1 MEMPWFI
8 PVLLFFARICDV
20 SIGTMRFIFTISGS
34 RFIAAGLGFVEV
46 TIWVLAVGGALRY
59 LSDPLAVVA
68 YAGGFASGT
77 LIGITIEDRLA
88 MGYRAVRFI
97 SANQDVNVCDVI
109 RDRGFRCTRMQGHG
123 RAGPVEI
130 GFCVV
135 RRRHLKDVLEI
146 INRTDPTAFVSV
158 ERADRAS
165 GGPFVSDP
173 SFSSRFMSKLMAVRK

>member
-1 MEMPWFI
+1 MDMPWYV
-8 PVLLFFARICDV
+8 PVLIFGARICDV

-34 RFIAAGLGFVEV
+34 RFIAAGLGFFEV

-59 LSDPLAVVA
+59 LDDPLAIIA

-97 SANQDVNVCDVI
+97 SSDQNVNVCEVLRNHD
-109 RDRGFRCTRMQGHG
+109 FRCTRMQGHG
-123 RAGPVEI
+123 RSGPVEI

-135 RRRHLKDVLEI
+135 RRRQLPKVMEI
-146 INRTDPTAFVSV
+146 INRTDPRAFISV

-173 SFSSRFMSKLMAVRK
+173 SFASRFLSKLSGVRK